1 MHWINSEQQ
10 ISLISGADPW
20 QSPPSSKDS
29 RRLLSRQLAL
39 RDEALDADPTFS
51 GMPPRFI
58 EETWINWLPQAVNK
72 PFYRDQLTA
81 HVTELERQIANLSR
95 EIELQ
100 SGGLLDKRDAAV
112 DLRHRLMHLL
122 ETS

>member
-1 MHWINSEQQ
+1 MLSRPHPCLGW
-10 ISLISGADPW
+10 LHC
-20 QSPPSSKDS
+20 SPEDS
-29 RRLLSRQLAL
+29 RRLLNRQLDL
-39 RDEALDADPTFS
+39 RDEALEADPSFS

-58 EETWINWLPQAVNK
+58 EETWINWLPKAVTK

-81 HVTELERQIANLSR
+81 HVTQLERQIANLSR

-100 SGGLLDKRDAAV
+100 SGGLLNKRDAAV

>member
-1 MHWINSEQQ
+1 M
-10 ISLISGADPW
+10 ISGTP
-20 QSPPSSKDS
+20 K
-29 RRLLSRQLAL
+29 LLSRQLDL
-39 RDEALDADPTFS
+39 RDQALEADPSFS

-58 EETWINWLPQAVNK
+58 EETWINWLPKAVTK

-81 HVTELERQIANLSR
+81 HVTKLERQIANLSR

-112 DLRHRLMHLL
+112 DLRHRLIHLL